1 MSLVNFANL
10 DFDQVKTT
18 LKEYLQSNS
27 NFTDYNFEGSN
38 LSTVLDVLAYN
49 TYITSYN
56 ANMVANEVFI
66 DSATLREN
74 VVALARN
81 IGYLPRSRTAARA
94 TVTFFVDC
102 SNITPAPSNLTLNK
116 GPVAATSSAFG
127 NSSLVFSI
135 CEDITVPVKDGIA
148 RFNNISIY
156 EGTLLT
162 SEFTNSAAN
171 PNLRFILPNTG
182 IDTSLIK
189 VRVKNNSFSTA
200 GVKYSSQDS
209 LFDITPLSKVFFLQ
223 EIEDERYEIFFGDG
237 IFGQKLDE
245 GNVVE
250 VDYIVSSGDGGN
262 AVRNFQFAGKLTY
275 TRNATEY
282 TVSSGVSLLT
292 TGLPASGGEQI
303 ESVDSIKKFAPRIY
317 ASQNRALTSNDYET
331 LIPTKIYPETESI
344 SVFGGEDLV
353 PPQYGKVFISI
364 KPRTGDFLPN
374 LIKENIRLRLKK
386 YAVAGIVPEIL
397 DLKYLYIEVDSKIY
411 YNSNLAPSSADVSSL
426 VQSNAT
432 KYAESSELNKYG
444 ARFKYSKFLNIIDQS
459 QEGITSNITTIK
471 MRRDLRVALNSFAE
485 YAIGYGNEFHINS
498 MSGYNIK
505 SSAFFI
511 SGVSEP
517 LYVTDIPNTDRE
529 TGSLFFFTLPS
540 INSTSPVIV
549 RRNVGTI
556 DYVKGIITLNPVN
569 IVSGKIKD
577 GQTIIEI
584 EATPHSNDVIGLQD
598 LYLQLDISNSN
609 FETVIDEV
617 SSGLDPSASNYIV
630 SSSYG
635 NGMLVRAGGRSDV
648 SSPVITTTTTTSGS
662 EISYVQTSSTSTTT
676 TGSSSGSSS
685 PSPSPSPSPSGGSSG
700 GGGGYG
706 GGY

>member
-156 EGTLLT
+156 EGTLLNA
-162 SEFTNSAAN
+162 EFTNSAAN
-171 PNLRFILPNTG
+171 PNQRFILPNTG

-189 VRVKNNSFSTA
+189 IKVKNNSFSTA

-237 IFGQKLDE
+237 IFGTKLSE

-292 TGLPASGGEQI
+292 TGLPASGGEEI

-317 ASQNRALTSNDYET
+317 ASQNRALTSNDYES

-540 INSTSPVIV
+540 LNSTSPVIV

-556 DYVKGIITLNPVN
+556 DYIKGIITLNPVN

-577 GQTIIEI
+577 GQTIIEL

-648 SSPVITTTTTTSGS
+648 SSPVLTTTTTARS
-662 EISYVQTSSTSTTT
+662 EISYVQPSSTSTT

-700 GGGGYG
+700 GGGSYG

>member
-1 MSLVNFANL
+1 M
-10 DFDQVKTT
+10 
-18 LKEYLQSNS
+18 
-27 NFTDYNFEGSN
+27 
-38 LSTVLDVLAYN
+38 
-49 TYITSYN
+49 
-56 ANMVANEVFI
+56 
-66 DSATLREN
+66 
-74 VVALARN
+74 
-81 IGYLPRSRTAARA
+81 
-94 TVTFFVDC
+94 
-102 SNITPAPSNLTLNK
+102 
-116 GPVAATSSAFG
+116 
-127 NSSLVFSI
+127 
-135 CEDITVPVKDGIA
+135 PVKDGIA

-189 VRVKNNSFSTA
+189 VRVKTNSFSTA

-317 ASQNRALTSNDYET
+317 ASQNRALTSNDYES

-662 EISYVQTSSTSTTT
+662 EVSYVQASSTSTTT